1 MRYPQTDYNTPIV
14 QTIAIALSTF
24 NKFFNF
30 DIDTTVIKTQYVAK
44 NVYERVAVGR
54 KYPCCRLPRICLL
67 WELLQ
72 SLFHVQMG

>member
-44 NVYERVAVGR
+44 NVYR
-54 KYPCCRLPRICLL
+54 KYTSKVFK
-67 WELLQ
+67 Q
-72 SLFHVQMG
+72 VFSV

>member
-30 DIDTTVIKTQYVAK
+30 DIDTVISNEYTLSGEGFVD
-44 NVYERVAVGR
+44 
-54 KYPCCRLPRICLL
+54 
-67 WELLQ
+67 
-72 SLFHVQMG
+72 